1 MRYSTYMHFSAHVQH
16 ADLYNH
22 FSCSDIIV
30 GMGTVKP
37 SQYVKQLLG
46 SVKSMYEMRMPPEFV
61 SMHEIWCRTGLI
73 AGI

>member
-1 MRYSTYMHFSAHVQH
+1 MYLGDVIITSCTCTH
-16 ADLYNH
+16 APSH
-22 FSCSDIIV
+22 SDIIV

-61 SMHEIWCRTGLI
+61 SYL
-73 AGI
+73 